1 MPTTIQIP
9 ATPPKIG
16 EMIPLVRALGTIT
29 AALLSL
35 QTLAS
40 GPAVLG
46 SDAHPAASAQNRAS
60 ITGVADASGS
70 DRTGKTTDPAEF
82 AEDTKPAVTLRVAPE
97 TPLVTSADA
106 PVSFTVRVTNEG
118 ERETDPQTLTLEME
132 TSRLTSATL
141 ETPFGENS
149 SVSVPTK
156 SLAQT
161 RVPVIGPKETH
172 EAKLTVNAA
181 TLNPGIV
188 TVGPVPADG
197 AYRVRAML
205 GARDNAAGEAAGSN
219 TAGDAAAG
227 RGGEATSGDATAGS
241 DAAGVSDAASASDNI
256 AASTDAAA
264 GSDAATASDITSIVW
279 QTGAAAGTPVA
290 SSATTLDDGTA
301 AHINPVQLAVIVP
314 ITLPSEITQL
324 PTAAELGDI
333 TASGGPLDRLLS
345 AAEQTHATLAI
356 DPRLIVAIRGHG
368 ENAPDSATELLQRL
382 ESTTLPSFLLQFN
395 DADLSTQAALGYTI
409 PLQPLGFTELTSSGV
424 FASAPPSDAELV
436 SWTETAG
443 KIAWPAA
450 GALTPETVK
459 LAGNAGHT
467 KIISDSSA
475 VIAADGPRGTLTV
488 DDAPFEVL
496 VANSVIAEAAA
507 KLSSASTTLDAQSG
521 AAELATL
528 LAVAGGTA
536 VGGSAS
542 TLITLDRA
550 TLANVSNPE
559 AVLQTLTSLDWAQF
573 VTTDQLLSG
582 TVSLA
587 DGGAVTSGGGESGST
602 SDAEETDWRS
612 DRLAQLQE
620 VFAKAP
626 EINTRAGVL
635 EQPELLNAA
644 WQLEQLQLLNAG
656 AAVSESAH
664 EEALA
669 HTNDW
674 LQQMLHGIKLVS
686 ADRTQLI
693 GTSSQIPLQIK
704 NSMPYRATVKIHLA
718 LGSSAL
724 LPAQTDFETVSLQPS
739 GTTTVLVPVQ
749 SRIASGTANIV
760 IDITDTSGEI
770 PITTKTLTI
779 LITSFVES
787 VSIIVVSAAAV
798 LFIGF
803 GIVRS
808 ARRKKLLG
816 AHAQGGGDA
825 GGSDGAG
832 GSADDS

>member
-1 MPTTIQIP
+1 
-9 ATPPKIG
+9 
-16 EMIPLVRALGTIT
+16 MIPLVRALGTIT

-35 QTLAS
+35 QTLAP
-40 GPAVLG
+40 GLAVLG
-46 SDAHPAASAQNRAS
+46 GDAHPAASEQSRAFV
-60 ITGVADASGS
+60 TGVTAASGS
-70 DRTGKTTDPAEF
+70 NHTGKTTGPASF
-82 AEDTKPAVTLRVAPE
+82 AEDAEPQVTLRVAPE

-118 ERETDPQTLTLEME
+118 ERATDPQTLTLEME
-132 TSRLTSATL
+132 TSRLTAATL

-149 SVSVPTK
+149 SASVSTK

-161 RVPVIGPKETH
+161 RIPAIGPEETH

-205 GARDNAAGEAAGSN
+205 GARVGEVA
-219 TAGDAAAG
+219 D
-227 RGGEATSGDATAGS
+227 
-241 DAAGVSDAASASDNI
+241 SDAAS
-256 AASTDAAA
+256 
-264 GSDAATASDITSIVW
+264 ASDITSIVW
-279 QTGAAAGTPVA
+279 QTGAAADTPVA
-290 SSATTLDDGTA
+290 SSATTLDDGTV

-542 TLITLDRA
+542 TLITLDRT

-573 VTTDQLLSG
+573 VTTDQLLPG

-587 DGGAVTSGGGESGST
+587 DGGAVTSGDGEGGST
-602 SDAEETDWRS
+602 RDAEETDWRS
-612 DRLAQLQE
+612 DRLTQLQE
-620 VFAKAP
+620 VFAKTP

>member
-1 MPTTIQIP
+1 
-9 ATPPKIG
+9 
-16 EMIPLVRALGTIT
+16 MIPLVRALGTIT

-35 QTLAS
+35 QTLAP
-40 GPAVLG
+40 GLAVLG
-46 SDAHPAASAQNRAS
+46 GDAHPAASEQSRAFV
-60 ITGVADASGS
+60 TGVTAASGS
-70 DRTGKTTDPAEF
+70 NHTGKTTGPASF
-82 AEDTKPAVTLRVAPE
+82 AEDAEPAVTLRVAPE

-118 ERETDPQTLTLEME
+118 ERATDPQTLTLEME
-132 TSRLTSATL
+132 TSRLTAATL

-149 SVSVPTK
+149 SASVSTK
-156 SLAQT
+156 SLART
-161 RVPVIGPKETH
+161 RIPAIGPEEIH

-205 GARDNAAGEAAGSN
+205 GARDSAVGEAADSS
-219 TAGDAAAG
+219 TVGDAAAT
-227 RGGEATSGDATAGS
+227 RGGEATSGDAAGGG
-241 DAAGVSDAASASDNI
+241 D
-256 AASTDAAA
+256 AA

-290 SSATTLDDGTA
+290 SSATTLDDGTV

-409 PLQPLGFTELTSSGV
+409 PLQPLGFTELTSSGI

-542 TLITLDRA
+542 SLITLDRA

-573 VTTDQLLSG
+573 VTTDQLLPG

-587 DGGAVTSGGGESGST
+587 DGGAVTSGDGAAGDGEGGST
-602 SDAEETDWRS
+602 RDAEETDWRS
-612 DRLAQLQE
+612 DRLTQLQE
-620 VFAKAP
+620 VFAKTP

-832 GSADDS
+832 GSADDSQGSDQNSGSTDDS

>member
-1 MPTTIQIP
+1 
-9 ATPPKIG
+9 
-16 EMIPLVRALGTIT
+16 MIPLVRALGTIT

-35 QTLAS
+35 QTLAP
-40 GPAVLG
+40 GLAVLG
-46 SDAHPAASAQNRAS
+46 GDAHPAASAQSRAAV
-60 ITGVADASGS
+60 TGVADASGS
-70 DRTGKTTDPAEF
+70 ARTGKTTGPASF
-82 AEDTKPAVTLRVAPE
+82 AEDAEPAVTLRVAPE

-118 ERETDPQTLTLEME
+118 ERATDPQTLTLEME
-132 TSRLTSATL
+132 TSRLTAATL

-149 SVSVPTK
+149 SASVSTK
-156 SLAQT
+156 SLART
-161 RVPVIGPKETH
+161 RIPAIGPEETH

-197 AYRVRAML
+197 AYRVRAMF
-205 GARDNAAGEAAGSN
+205 GARDSADGEAADSS
-219 TAGDAAAG
+219 TAGDAAAT
-227 RGGEATSGDATAGS
+227 RGGEATSGDAAGGG
-241 DAAGVSDAASASDNI
+241 DAANP
-256 AASTDAAA
+256 
-264 GSDAATASDITSIVW
+264 SDITSIVW

-290 SSATTLDDGTA
+290 SSATALDDGTA

-333 TASGGPLDRLLS
+333 TAAGGPLDRLLT

-436 SWTETAG
+436 AWTETAG

-475 VIAADGPRGTLTV
+475 VIAADGPRGTLAV
-488 DDAPFEVL
+488 DGAPFEVL
-496 VANSVIAEAAA
+496 VADSAISEAAA
-507 KLSSASTTLDAQSG
+507 RLTSASTTLEAQAG

-559 AVLQTLTSLDWAQF
+559 AVLQTLISLDWAQF
-573 VTTDQLLSG
+573 VTTDQLLPG

-587 DGGAVTSGGGESGST
+587 DGGAVVRGGGEAVGSGEGGST
-602 SDAEETDWRS
+602 SDAEGGDWRS

-620 VFAKAP
+620 VFAKTP

-749 SRIASGTANIV
+749 SRIASGTADIV
-760 IDITDTSGEI
+760 IDVTDTSGEI

-779 LITSFVES
+779 AITSFVES

-816 AHAQGGGDA
+816 AHAHGGGDA

>member
-1 MPTTIQIP
+1 
-9 ATPPKIG
+9 
-16 EMIPLVRALGTIT
+16 MIPLVRALGTIT

-35 QTLAS
+35 QTLAP
-40 GPAVLG
+40 GLAVLG
-46 SDAHPAASAQNRAS
+46 GDAHPGANAQNRAS
-60 ITGVADASGS
+60 VAGVTAASGS
-70 DRTGKTTDPAEF
+70 VHSGKTTDPVEF
-82 AEDTKPAVTLRVAPE
+82 AEDAEPTVTLRVAPE

-118 ERETDPQTLTLEME
+118 ERATDPQTLTLEME
-132 TSRLTSATL
+132 TSRLTAATL

-149 SVSVPTK
+149 SASVPTK

-161 RVPVIGPKETH
+161 RIPAIGPEETH

-205 GARDNAAGEAAGSN
+205 GARDNADGEAADSS

-227 RGGEATSGDATAGS
+227 RGGEATSGDA
-241 DAAGVSDAASASDNI
+241 ASASDNK
-256 AASTDAAA
+256 AANADAAA
-264 GSDAATASDITSIVW
+264 DSDAASSDAASPSDITSIVW

-290 SSATTLDDGTA
+290 SSATALDDGTA

-333 TASGGPLDRLLS
+333 TASGGPLDRLLT

-436 SWTETAG
+436 AWTETAG

-475 VIAADGPRGTLTV
+475 VIAADGPRGTLAV
-488 DDAPFEVL
+488 DGAPFEVL
-496 VANSVIAEAAA
+496 VADSAIAEAAA

-528 LAVAGGTA
+528 LAVAAGTA

-559 AVLQTLTSLDWAQF
+559 AVLQTLTSLGWAQF
-573 VTTDQLLSG
+573 VTTDQLLPG

-587 DGGAVTSGGGESGST
+587 DGGAVTSGGGAAAGGGEGGST

-760 IDITDTSGEI
+760 IDVTDTSGEI

-816 AHAQGGGDA
+816 AHAHGGGDA

>member
-1 MPTTIQIP
+1 
-9 ATPPKIG
+9 
-16 EMIPLVRALGTIT
+16 MIPLVRALGTIT

-35 QTLAS
+35 QTLAP
-40 GPAVLG
+40 GLAVLG
-46 SDAHPAASAQNRAS
+46 GDAHPAASEQSRAFV
-60 ITGVADASGS
+60 TGVTAASGS
-70 DRTGKTTDPAEF
+70 NHTGKTTGPASF
-82 AEDTKPAVTLRVAPE
+82 AEDAEPAVTLRVAPE

-118 ERETDPQTLTLEME
+118 ERATDPQTLTLEME
-132 TSRLTSATL
+132 TSRLTAATL

-149 SVSVPTK
+149 SASVSTK
-156 SLAQT
+156 SLART
-161 RVPVIGPKETH
+161 RIPAIGPEEIH

-205 GARDNAAGEAAGSN
+205 GARDSAVGEAADSS
-219 TAGDAAAG
+219 TVGDAAAT
-227 RGGEATSGDATAGS
+227 RGGEATSGDAAGGG
-241 DAAGVSDAASASDNI
+241 D
-256 AASTDAAA
+256 AA

-290 SSATTLDDGTA
+290 SSATTLDDGTV

-542 TLITLDRA
+542 SLITLDRA

-573 VTTDQLLSG
+573 VTTDQLLPG

-587 DGGAVTSGGGESGST
+587 DGGAVTSGDGAAGDGEGGST
-602 SDAEETDWRS
+602 RDAEETDWRS
-612 DRLAQLQE
+612 DRLTQLQE
-620 VFAKAP
+620 VFAKTP

-832 GSADDS
+832 GSADDSQGSDQNSGSTDDS

>member
-1 MPTTIQIP
+1 
-9 ATPPKIG
+9 
-16 EMIPLVRALGTIT
+16 MIPLVRALGTIT

-35 QTLAS
+35 QTLAP
-40 GPAVLG
+40 GLAVLG
-46 SDAHPAASAQNRAS
+46 GDAHPAASEQSRAFV
-60 ITGVADASGS
+60 TGVTAASGS
-70 DRTGKTTDPAEF
+70 NHTGKTTGPASF
-82 AEDTKPAVTLRVAPE
+82 AEDAEPQVTLRVAPE

-118 ERETDPQTLTLEME
+118 ERATDPQTLTLEME
-132 TSRLTSATL
+132 TSRLTAATL

-149 SVSVPTK
+149 SASVSTK

-161 RVPVIGPKETH
+161 RIPAIGPEETH

-205 GARDNAAGEAAGSN
+205 GARVGEVA
-219 TAGDAAAG
+219 D
-227 RGGEATSGDATAGS
+227 
-241 DAAGVSDAASASDNI
+241 SDAAS
-256 AASTDAAA
+256 
-264 GSDAATASDITSIVW
+264 ASDITSIVW
-279 QTGAAAGTPVA
+279 QTGAAADTPVA
-290 SSATTLDDGTA
+290 SSATTLDDGTV

-475 VIAADGPRGTLTV
+475 VIAAAGPRGTLTV

-542 TLITLDRA
+542 TLITLDRT

-573 VTTDQLLSG
+573 VTTDQLLPG

-587 DGGAVTSGGGESGST
+587 DGGAVTSGDGEGGST
-602 SDAEETDWRS
+602 RDAEETDWRS
-612 DRLAQLQE
+612 DRLTQLQE
-620 VFAKAP
+620 VFAKTP

-832 GSADDS
+832 GSADDSQGSEQNSGSTDDS